1 MYFPWPPFVHACS
14 RLLPELKSIMANWL
28 LVTIPKWE
36 KCWLFGIHL
45 YKAWKISRIPMWAN
59 LVSYFKSPKTC
70 LSKTIDCRALNVSL
84 VGFNHNFLYALLLVI
99 LGWTHWWNLEQID
112 LCLFCMWKRILHHF
126 SFSSV
131 SSPSHVETAHQ
142 RWLMIDLIHS
152 FKAWHG
158 FFFAA
163 AAKFFLILLQKCEIS
178 NWCIVSFSF
187 SLMRFLI
194 CECLSV
200 VTWSTVTSFV
210 LKNLSPFINPKFSI
224 LLEFLASVT
233 WVMVIAAI
241 LLEFDPW
248 KSMLSIWNY
257 DRDCHT
263 LCLCLDN
270 MNIVLSIGLILN
282 WFLYNIFLL
291 F

>member
-70 LSKTIDCRALNVSL
+70 LSKTIYCRALNVSL
-84 VGFNHNFLYALLLVI
+84 VGFNHNFLYTLLLVI

-142 RWLMIDLIHS
+142 RWLMIDLIHPL
-152 FKAWHG
+152 KAWHD

-163 AAKFFLILLQKCEIS
+163 AAKFFLILLQKCQIS
-178 NWCIVSFSF
+178 NWCIVSFPF
-187 SLMRFLI
+187 SLLCFLSF
-194 CECLSV
+194 ECLLSV
-200 VTWSTVTSFV
+200 VIWSTVTPFV
-210 LKNLSPFINPKFSI
+210 LKNLSPFMNPTFSI
-224 LLEFLASVT
+224 LLEFCPLSL

-241 LLEFDPW
+241 LLVIW
-248 KSMLSIWNY
+248 SMKEYVKYL
-257 DRDCHT
+257 T
-263 LCLCLDN
+263 LCLGLSHLLSPLRWHEPCSFKWF
-270 MNIVLSIGLILN
+270 NIELFSLQYLS
-282 WFLYNIFLL
+282 
-291 F
+291 